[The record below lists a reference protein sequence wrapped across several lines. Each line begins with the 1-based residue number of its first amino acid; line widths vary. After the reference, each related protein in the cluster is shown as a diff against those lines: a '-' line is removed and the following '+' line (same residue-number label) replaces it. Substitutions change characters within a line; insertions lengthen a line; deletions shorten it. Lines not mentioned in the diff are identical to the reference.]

1 MSLAPLLVSAAEGG
15 SSSAATH
22 WLIGALVLAIFVAMV
37 VGLLAFGA
45 GRDHS

>member
-15 SSSAATH
+15 SSGINPFAVGGTI
-22 WLIGALVLAIFVAMV
+22 LLIFVAMV
-37 VGLLAFGA
+37 LCLLAFGA

>member
-15 SSSAATH
+15 SSGINPYAV
-22 WLIGALVLAIFVAMV
+22 GVLVLVLLVAMIL
-37 VGLLAFGA
+37 GLMAFGA